1 MIISGFPTTN
11 SVPHIHHVLKI
22 MWENKTR
29 LIVLEMKEKKKTR
42 DKNKFQDLLDTIN
55 ENPFSYFLKP
65 LDNVKDFPD
74 KVVSGLEKLLES
86 PFNDDNKP

>member
-1 MIISGFPTTN
+1 
-11 SVPHIHHVLKI
+11 
-22 MWENKTR
+22 MWENR
-29 LIVLEMKEKKKTR
+29 IRVIVLEMKEKKKNK
-42 DKNKFQDLLDTIN
+42 DENKFQDLLDKIN

-65 LDNVKDFPD
+65 LDNVKDFPS

>member
-1 MIISGFPTTN
+1 
-11 SVPHIHHVLKI
+11 

-29 LIVLEMKEKKKTR
+29 LIVLEMKEKKK
-42 DKNKFQDLLDTIN
+42 NKDENNFQDLLDKIN

-65 LDNVKDFPD
+65 LDNVKDFPS

>member
-1 MIISGFPTTN
+1 
-11 SVPHIHHVLKI
+11 
-22 MWENKTR
+22 
-29 LIVLEMKEKKKTR
+29 MKEKKKTK
-42 DKNKFQDLLDTIN
+42 DENKFQDLLDTLN

-86 PFNDDNKP
+86 PFNDDNKPWYKTNSRFLLIPIPHSWGFVFH